1 MQRIFTVSLI
11 ASLFGL
17 LTACGSHEATK
28 SPKLADTSSADPIA
42 LDAFDANS
50 IQTAA
55 SAREIR
61 NTTANCQTAA
71 KIKAHLAVTT
81 PVTVCVHKVTNPSIA
96 LVSRKTITRF
106 YQLAPNLQIAFLN
119 TQKKYEAAQAS
130 CAKLGEGWHAPRSN
144 SPYADPQATDN
155 SNSLEAVS
163 GYRFGLGNYDF
174 WSSSASTQM
183 RTDEFAFETSF
194 LWQDMPPPY
203 NSHKEDTNGV
213 LCVKP

>member
-1 MQRIFTVSLI
+1 MQRIFIASLI
-11 ASLFGL
+11 ASLFGPL
-17 LTACGSHEATK
+17 SSCGSHEATK
-28 SPKLADTSSADPIA
+28 SPMLANTSSTDPIE
-42 LDAFDANS
+42 LDAVDADS
-50 IQTAA
+50 VHTAA
-55 SAREIR
+55 SVREIR

-81 PVTVCVHKVTNPSIA
+81 PETVCVHKVTNPSIA
-96 LVSRKTITRF
+96 LVSRNPITRF

-119 TQKKYEAAQAS
+119 TQKKYKDAQAS

-163 GYRFGLGNYDF
+163 DYLRDLGDYYF

-183 RTDEFAFETSF
+183 RTDEFAFATSF